1 MRASS
6 ANQQQRSE
14 DKDLAARTSRQ
25 VKIQVSKTTE
35 FKKGYSEIMFL
46 HVAKTLPYPAALL
59 LTTALVLQMK
69 AGLALPAGR
78 RTRTTETPLQ
88 PWCSA
93 SYSLNRETVASRI
106 EKDNHQIQ
114 QLTKILLDGH
124 GGAQRMKI
132 PNLEG
137 WNNCPTVAVTPGPVT
152 NLSTELQQ
160 IFNHSIKL
168 QHLNYMYRVLVAM
181 VKSDTTA
188 ANSAKL
194 DMLNMLLVSLQ
205 GQLEL
210 YLLAEQ
216 CTNGTAQS
224 ALPPHQLNTTGLF
237 SSVGQED
244 CDTWSLLGRVVFDI
258 NAETFK
264 IMNTFPS
271 KTVSVV
277 TTCSEAISAIR
288 SLPNGMRCAN
298 CIPH

>member
-1 MRASS
+1 
-6 ANQQQRSE
+6 
-14 DKDLAARTSRQ
+14 
-25 VKIQVSKTTE
+25 
-35 FKKGYSEIMFL
+35 MFL
-46 HVAKTLPYPAALL
+46 HITAGSPYPALL
-59 LTTALVLQMK
+59 LTIALVLQMQ

-78 RTRTTETPLQ
+78 RTRTTETLLQ

-93 SYSLNRETVASRI
+93 SYSLNRKTVASRI

-114 QLTKILLDGH
+114 QLTKILLDGR
-124 GGAQRMKI
+124 GGAQRMNI

-137 WNNCPTVAVTPGPVT
+137 WNNCPSVAVTPGSVT
-152 NLSTELQQ
+152 NFTTELQQ

-181 VKSDTTA
+181 VKSSTTA
-188 ANSAKL
+188 ANGAKL

-244 CDTWSLLGRVVFDI
+244 CDEWSLLGRVVFDI